1 MQRVPIVP
9 PADAPYVPHVFCHS
23 TRDVF
28 VVGGFGGVG
37 TVAGVDLPND
47 LCHLINIMNQIEES
61 LFHSS
66 LEGISPTDRERNSFP
81 AG

>member
-1 MQRVPIVP
+1 MFVLLVLPM
-9 PADAPYVPHVFCHS
+9 VFMES
-23 TRDVF
+23 WQWRAAV

-37 TVAGVDLPND
+37 TVAGVDLSND